1 MRYIN
6 TSLALISY
14 VHSSM
19 KRIDLITD
27 YFTCWFVFGKPLE
40 SGVVKVKSH
49 SSSFGVALPI
59 FKSILYDVT
68 C

>member
-14 VHSSM
+14 VHSSI

-40 SGVVKVKSH
+40 SGVVKVKSGF
-49 SSSFGVALPI
+49 SFGVALPI